1 MTTSPPVGSSAAKE
15 AADEAIIN
23 SIGAY
28 EYGWHDSDAAGSVA
42 KRGLDAD
49 VVRYISKAKNEPE
62 WMLKRRLKAY
72 KTFERKPIP
81 TWGPDLSNLDMD
93 QIK

>member
-42 KRGLDAD
+42 KRGLNAD

-62 WMLKRRLKAY
+62 WMLKR
-72 KTFERKPIP
+72 
-81 TWGPDLSNLDMD
+81 
-93 QIK
+93 